1 MAPIRVFIVD
11 DHPLIRSSLRDLF
24 ASRGGEFDCCGEAG
38 SCAEALGGIEAAQP
52 DVVMVDMGLPDGSGF
67 DLVRELKAVWPQIRT
82 LVFSMHEE
90 TKHALR
96 AIKEGAQGYLM
107 KTAEPEEILDAIRKA
122 SEGKKV
128 VSEGLQQQL
137 LSEVTSPVEEEVH
150 PDRVL
155 SSREWQVFERLGEG
169 KTIKEIAEQLAVREK
184 TVRSYCD
191 RIKIKLGQRRLWNVA
206 WLAQEWRRDDPL

>member
-1 MAPIRVFIVD
+1 MAMIRVYIVD
-11 DHPLIRSSLRDLF
+11 DHPVIRSSVQGLF
-24 ASRGGEFDCCGEAG
+24 AGEGDILLCGEAG

-90 TKHALR
+90 TKYALR